1 MSASVSCLLR
11 LFSITPNASNKK
23 TSSENFASKY
33 HKSILVLTLSVINIV
48 IMSTGIGEEELIL
61 IDPST
66 LFDKQEQIGEGS
78 FGTVYKG

>member
-1 MSASVSCLLR
+1 VCFKAA
-11 LFSITPNASNKK
+11 IIKK
-23 TSSENFASKY
+23 TLSEKFIPWTVSNY
-33 HKSILVLTLSVINIV
+33 ITLSVINIV